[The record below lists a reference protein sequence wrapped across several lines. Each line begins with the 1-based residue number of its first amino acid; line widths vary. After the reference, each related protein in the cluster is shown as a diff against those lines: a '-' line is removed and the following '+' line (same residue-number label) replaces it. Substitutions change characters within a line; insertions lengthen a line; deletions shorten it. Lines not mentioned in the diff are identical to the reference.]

1 MKSVANNQNDFN
13 SLIIYQEDLKIL
25 VEEDNM
31 ENFDVVTCK
40 QNRRKKTQNVN
51 SSKLYDSAYL
61 RFCNKKRKVA
71 THLVG
76 EDETEIMKKLEEMWN
91 DNFLKIKN
99 ADEKKKR
106 KSIAVKA
113 RYTIS

>member
-1 MKSVANNQNDFN
+1 MKSFTNSQNYFN
-13 SLIIYQEDLKIL
+13 SLVIYQEDLKIL
-25 VEEDNM
+25 GDQDNM
-31 ENFDVVTCK
+31 ENFDVVRSK
-40 QNRRKKTQNVN
+40 QNRRKKTQNVS
-51 SSKLYDSAYL
+51 SSKLYNSAYL
-61 RFCNKKRKVA
+61 RFCNEKRKVA
-71 THLVG
+71 SRLVG

-113 RYTIS
+113 RYKIS

>member
-1 MKSVANNQNDFN
+1 MKSVTNSQTNFN
-13 SLIIYQEDLKIL
+13 SLIIFQENLI
-25 VEEDNM
+25 EEDNM

-91 DNFLKIKN
+91 DNFFKIN
-99 ADEKKKR
+99 NSVEKKKR

-113 RYTIS
+113 RYRMF